1 MKSFILVFKRSVRQL
16 ASRRIYWL
24 TMVVMPLFCMI
35 FLTDLLRE
43 GLPIKAPAAVVDYD
57 RSELSR
63 RMIQSLNG
71 AQMSRITAVYDNIG
85 DARRAMQR
93 GEIYGFYLIPE
104 NFQSDLLSVRTP
116 TVSYYT
122 NMAYYVPASLLYKN
136 FTASALY
143 AKADVLSGLLTD
155 VGVDTEEIV
164 PLLQPINIEVRGLSN
179 PWLDY
184 AVYLCN
190 SFVPAIMQL
199 MIFLTTAFAV
209 CQEMKRA
216 TSPLWLRL
224 AKGSVIRALSAKLL
238 PQTIGW
244 QIMMLFMLWWFYGKN
259 GFVMNGS
266 WGWMILS
273 EMMFVLA
280 CQGFALFV
288 VGVLPNLRLALS
300 VGALVGVLSFS
311 IGAFSF
317 PYESMYGSIGVFSWL
332 VPVRY
337 NFLIYIDQALN
348 GIDVY
353 YSRIFYVA
361 YIVFMLLPLLV
372 IKRLKRELLNPVY
385 VP

>member
-35 FLTDLLRE
+35 FLTDLIRE

-155 VGVDTEEIV
+155 VGVDAEEIV

-244 QIMMLFMLWWFYGKN
+244 QIMMLFMLWWFYGRN

>member
-155 VGVDTEEIV
+155 VGVDAEEIV

-238 PQTIGW
+238 PQTIVW
-244 QIMMLFMLWWFYGKN
+244 QIMMLFMLWWFYGRN

>member
-155 VGVDTEEIV
+155 VGVDAEDIV

-353 YSRIFYVA
+353 YSRIFHVA

-372 IKRLKRELLNPVY
+372 IKRLKREFLNPVY

>member
-24 TMVVMPLFCMI
+24 TMIVMPLFCMI

-155 VGVDTEEIV
+155 VGVDAEEIV

-244 QIMMLFMLWWFYGKN
+244 QIMMLFMLWWFYGRN

-273 EMMFVLA
+273 EMMFVFA

>member
-155 VGVDTEEIV
+155 VGVDAEEIV

-317 PYESMYGSIGVFSWL
+317 PFESMYGSIGVFSWL

>member
-63 RMIQSLNG
+63 RMIQCLNG

-93 GEIYGFYLIPE
+93 GEIYGCYLIPE

-155 VGVDTEEIV
+155 VGVDAEEIV

-244 QIMMLFMLWWFYGKN
+244 QIMMLFMLWWFYGRN

-353 YSRIFYVA
+353 YSKIFYVA

>member
-155 VGVDTEEIV
+155 VGVDAEEIV

-244 QIMMLFMLWWFYGKN
+244 QIMMLFMLWWFYGRN

-353 YSRIFYVA
+353 YSKIFYVA
-361 YIVFMLLPLLV
+361 YIVFMMLPLLV

>member
-43 GLPIKAPAAVVDYD
+43 GLPVKAPAAVVDYD

-155 VGVDTEEIV
+155 VGVDAEEIV

-238 PQTIGW
+238 PQTIVW
-244 QIMMLFMLWWFYGKN
+244 QIMMLFMLWWFYGRN

>member
-35 FLTDLLRE
+35 FLTDLLSE

-155 VGVDTEEIV
+155 VGVDAEEIV

-244 QIMMLFMLWWFYGKN
+244 QIMMLFMLWWFYGRN

>member
-16 ASRRIYWL
+16 ASRRVYWL

-122 NMAYYVPASLLYKN
+122 NMAYYVPALLLYKN

-155 VGVDTEEIV
+155 VGVDAEEIV

-244 QIMMLFMLWWFYGKN
+244 QIMMLFMLWWFYGRN

>member
-16 ASRRIYWL
+16 ASRRVYWL

-71 AQMSRITAVYDNIG
+71 AQMSRITSVYDNIG

-122 NMAYYVPASLLYKN
+122 NMAYYVPALLLYKN

-155 VGVDTEEIV
+155 VGVDAEEIV

-244 QIMMLFMLWWFYGKN
+244 QIMMLFMLWWFYGRN

>member
-43 GLPIKAPAAVVDYD
+43 GLPVKAPAAVVDYD

-155 VGVDTEEIV
+155 VGVDAEEIV

-244 QIMMLFMLWWFYGKN
+244 QIMMLFMLWWFYGRN

>member
-155 VGVDTEEIV
+155 VGVDAEEIV

-238 PQTIGW
+238 PQTIVW
-244 QIMMLFMLWWFYGKN
+244 QIMMLFMLWWFYGRN

-353 YSRIFYVA
+353 YSKIFYVA

>member
-143 AKADVLSGLLTD
+143 AKADVLSGLLTN
-155 VGVDTEEIV
+155 VGVDAEEIV

-244 QIMMLFMLWWFYGKN
+244 QIMMLFMLWWFYGRN

>member
-155 VGVDTEEIV
+155 VGVDAEEIV

-224 AKGSVIRALSAKLL
+224 AKGSVIRALLAKLL
-238 PQTIGW
+238 PQTFGW
-244 QIMMLFMLWWFYGKN
+244 QIMMLFMLWWFYGRN

-353 YSRIFYVA
+353 YSKIFYVA

>member
-143 AKADVLSGLLTD
+143 AKVDVLSGLLTD
-155 VGVDTEEIV
+155 VGVDAEEIV

-244 QIMMLFMLWWFYGKN
+244 QIMMLFMLWWFYGRN

-348 GIDVY
+348 GIDIY
-353 YSRIFYVA
+353 YSKNFYAA
-361 YIVFMLLPLLV
+361 YVVFMLLPLLV

>member
-155 VGVDTEEIV
+155 VGVDAEEIV
-164 PLLQPINIEVRGLSN
+164 PLLQPVNIEVRGLSN

-244 QIMMLFMLWWFYGKN
+244 QIMMLFMLWWFYGRN

-372 IKRLKRELLNPVY
+372 IKRLKCELLNPVY

>member
-116 TVSYYT
+116 TFSYYT

-155 VGVDTEEIV
+155 VGVDAEEIV

-224 AKGSVIRALSAKLL
+224 AKGSVIRALLAKLL
-238 PQTIGW
+238 PQTFGW
-244 QIMMLFMLWWFYGKN
+244 QIMMLFMLWWFYGRN

-266 WGWMILS
+266 WGWTILS

>member
-155 VGVDTEEIV
+155 VGVDAEEIV

-244 QIMMLFMLWWFYGKN
+244 QIMMLFMLWWFYGRN

-353 YSRIFYVA
+353 YSKIFYVA

>member
-16 ASRRIYWL
+16 ASRRVYWL

-155 VGVDTEEIV
+155 VGVDAEEIV

>member
-1 MKSFILVFKRSVRQL
+1 
-16 ASRRIYWL
+16 
-24 TMVVMPLFCMI
+24 MI

-155 VGVDTEEIV
+155 VGVDAEEIV

-244 QIMMLFMLWWFYGKN
+244 QIMMLFMLWWFYGRN

-353 YSRIFYVA
+353 YSKIFYVA

>member
-35 FLTDLLRE
+35 FLTDLLHE
-43 GLPIKAPAAVVDYD
+43 GLPIKAPAAVVDCD

-155 VGVDTEEIV
+155 VGVDAEEIV

-244 QIMMLFMLWWFYGKN
+244 QIMMLFMLWWFYGRN

>member
-155 VGVDTEEIV
+155 VGVDAEEIV

-224 AKGSVIRALSAKLL
+224 AKGAVIRALSAKLL

-244 QIMMLFMLWWFYGKN
+244 QIMMLFMLWWFYGRN

>member
-24 TMVVMPLFCMI
+24 TMVAMPLFCMI

-155 VGVDTEEIV
+155 VGVDAEEIV

>member
-35 FLTDLLRE
+35 FLTDLLSE

-63 RMIQSLNG
+63 RMIQSLNS

-155 VGVDTEEIV
+155 VGVDAEEIV

-216 TSPLWLRL
+216 TSPFWLRL

-244 QIMMLFMLWWFYGKN
+244 QIMMLFMLWWFYGRN

>member
-155 VGVDTEEIV
+155 VGVDEEEIV

>member
-155 VGVDTEEIV
+155 VGVDAEEIV

>member
-43 GLPIKAPAAVVDYD
+43 GLPVKAPAAVVDYD

-93 GEIYGFYLIPE
+93 GDIYGFYLIPE

-155 VGVDTEEIV
+155 VGVDAEEIV

-244 QIMMLFMLWWFYGKN
+244 QIMMLFMLWWFYGRN

>member
-1 MKSFILVFKRSVRQL
+1 
-16 ASRRIYWL
+16 
-24 TMVVMPLFCMI
+24 MI

-43 GLPIKAPAAVVDYD
+43 GLPVKAPAAVVDYD

-155 VGVDTEEIV
+155 VGVDAEEIV

-266 WGWMILS
+266 WRWMILS

>member
-16 ASRRIYWL
+16 ASRRVYWL

-43 GLPIKAPAAVVDYD
+43 GLPVKAPAAVVDYD

-155 VGVDTEEIV
+155 VGVDAEEIV

>member
-24 TMVVMPLFCMI
+24 TIVVMPLFCMI

-155 VGVDTEEIV
+155 VGVDAEEIV

-244 QIMMLFMLWWFYGKN
+244 QIMMLFMLWWFYGRN

>member
-116 TVSYYT
+116 IVSYYT

-155 VGVDTEEIV
+155 VGVDAEEIV
-164 PLLQPINIEVRGLSN
+164 PLLQPVNIEVRGLSN

-244 QIMMLFMLWWFYGKN
+244 QIMMLFMLWWFYGRN

>member
-1 MKSFILVFKRSVRQL
+1 MKSFILVFKRSFRQL

-155 VGVDTEEIV
+155 VGVDAEEIV

-244 QIMMLFMLWWFYGKN
+244 QIMMLFMLWWFYGRN

-353 YSRIFYVA
+353 YSKIFYVA

>member
-35 FLTDLLRE
+35 FLTDLLSE

-155 VGVDTEEIV
+155 VGVDAEEIV

-244 QIMMLFMLWWFYGKN
+244 QIMMLFMLWWFYGRN

-353 YSRIFYVA
+353 YSKIFYVA

>member
-1 MKSFILVFKRSVRQL
+1 MKSFIMVFKRSVRQL
-16 ASRRIYWL
+16 ANRPIYWL
-24 TMVVMPLFCMI
+24 TMIVVPLFCMI
-35 FLTDLLRE
+35 FLTDLLHE
-43 GLPIKAPAAVVDYD
+43 GLPIKAPAAVVDCD

-71 AQMSRITAVYDNIG
+71 AQMSRITAVYDNFS
-85 DARRAMQR
+85 DARQAMQR
-93 GEIYGFYLIPE
+93 GEIYGCYLIPE
-104 NFQSDLLSVRTP
+104 NFQSDLLAVRTP
-116 TVSYYT
+116 SVSYYT

-143 AKADVLSGLLTD
+143 AKADVASELLTD
-155 VGVDTEEIV
+155 VGINTEEIV
-164 PLLQPINIEVRGLSN
+164 PLLQPINIDVRGLSN
-179 PWLDY
+179 PWMDY

-209 CQEMKRA
+209 CHEIKRA
-216 TSPLWLRL
+216 TSPFWLRL
-224 AKGSVIRALSAKLL
+224 AKGSIVKALLAKLL
-238 PQTIGW
+238 PQTIVW
-244 QIMMLFMLWWFYGKN
+244 QIMMLFMLWWFYGWN

-288 VGVLPNLRLALS
+288 IGVLPNLRLALS

-311 IGAFSF
+311 IAAFSF
-317 PYESMYGSIGVFSWL
+317 PYESMYGSIGVFSWI

-348 GIDVY
+348 GIDIY
-353 YSRIFYVA
+353 YSKIFYVA

-372 IKRLKRELLNPVY
+372 LKRLKRELLNPVY
-385 VP
+385 VS

>member
-155 VGVDTEEIV
+155 VGVDAEEIV

-216 TSPLWLRL
+216 TSLLWLRL

-244 QIMMLFMLWWFYGKN
+244 QIMMLFMLWWFYGRN

>member
-43 GLPIKAPAAVVDYD
+43 GLPIKEPAAVVDYD

-155 VGVDTEEIV
+155 VGVDAEEIV

-244 QIMMLFMLWWFYGKN
+244 QIMMLFMLWWFYGRN

>member
-155 VGVDTEEIV
+155 VGVDAEEIV

-273 EMMFVLA
+273 EMMFVLS

>member
-155 VGVDTEEIV
+155 VGVDAEEIV

-238 PQTIGW
+238 PQTIVW

-353 YSRIFYVA
+353 YSKIFYVA

>member
-155 VGVDTEEIV
+155 VGADAEEIV

-244 QIMMLFMLWWFYGKN
+244 QIMMLFMLWWFYGRN

-332 VPVRY
+332 VPIRY

-353 YSRIFYVA
+353 YSKIFYVA